1 MIVDVGSNDG
11 NLLSNFQKN
20 HRVLGVTPEKIGKIA
35 IKRGIP
41 TLLKYFDK
49 SATKIIL
56 KKYGKAKIV
65 TATNV
70 FAHIENVDQL
80 MKNLIK
86 ILDKNGVFIS
96 ESHYL
101 VSLIQTNQYDT
112 IYHEHSK
119 ILLTPKFKIFI

>member
-1 MIVDVGSNDG
+1 MFSNLIV
-11 NLLSNFQKN
+11 
-20 HRVLGVTPEKIGKIA
+20 
-35 IKRGIP
+35 
-41 TLLKYFDK
+41 
-49 SATKIIL
+49 

-86 ILDKNGVFIS
+86 ILDKDGVFIS

-101 VSLIQTNQYDT
+101 LSF
-112 IYHEHSK
+112 S
-119 ILLTPKFKIFI
+119 